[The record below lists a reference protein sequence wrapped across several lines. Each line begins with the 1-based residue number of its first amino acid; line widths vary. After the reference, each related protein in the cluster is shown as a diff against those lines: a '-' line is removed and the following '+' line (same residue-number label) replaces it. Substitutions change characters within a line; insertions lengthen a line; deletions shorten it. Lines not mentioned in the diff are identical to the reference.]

1 MKTWVLRNLQ
11 QFHHWLLHPFLLLPF
26 QRFRPAHIPV
36 SGYLGAHLTSR
47 KGTPRAPTITLRA
60 QLDHSCSSC
69 RQPQLCPQPWL
80 WGSDKSALR
89 TGEDKV
95 AKQSKTPNRHTQLI
109 IYVIKYSVWYLH
121 FSPSPSYFT
130 AYETLLTKF
139 TFLLLFPYI
148 HICISHPC
156 ASAGENPCQNTPEPL
171 RQRKTTI
178 LSPIAWLEGFSVP
191 VTRQYLYLISAFQ
204 LIVMIEEVD
213 F

>member
-121 FSPSPSYFT
+121 SHLPPVISLRMKHCVLNLHSCCSSPIFT
-130 AYETLLTKF
+130 FAFHIPVLQLEKILVKTLLSHWGKGKPQS
-139 TFLLLFPYI
+139 FLPLLGWRDFQ
-148 HICISHPC
+148 
-156 ASAGENPCQNTPEPL
+156 CQ
-171 RQRKTTI
+171 
-178 LSPIAWLEGFSVP
+178 
-191 VTRQYLYLISAFQ
+191 
-204 LIVMIEEVD
+204 
-213 F
+213 